1 MLCQRQAGR
10 RRRRQG
16 DQSAVTDTH
25 TTVRGDSGPEMARL
39 VAGRVL
45 DVPDFPTPG
54 VLFKD
59 LMPFFAD
66 GAVFRAATDEI
77 VAHHGRDS
85 FDVVA
90 GIEARGFVVAAAI
103 AYATGVGVVP
113 VRKAGKLPRPAHS
126 ASYALE
132 YGEATLEVHED
143 AFTAGHRVLVVDDV
157 LATGGTAEATLDLV
171 ERAGGTVSGF
181 SVVLELA
188 FLGGRDRLAPRPL
201 HALLTV

>member
-1 MLCQRQAGR
+1 M
-10 RRRRQG
+10 
-16 DQSAVTDTH
+16 TETH
-25 TTVRGDSGPEMARL
+25 IGVRGDSGPAVAEL

-45 DVPDFPTPG
+45 DVPDFPKPG
-54 VLFKD
+54 IVFKD
-59 LMPFFAD
+59 LMPLFAD
-66 GAVFRAATDEI
+66 GDVLRQVTEGI

-90 GIEARGFVVAAAI
+90 GIEARGFVVAGAI

-113 VRKAGKLPRPAHS
+113 VRKAGKLPRATHA

-132 YGEATLEVHED
+132 YGEATLEVHQD

-157 LATGGTAEATLDLV
+157 LATGGTAAATLDLV
-171 ERAGGTVSGF
+171 ERAGGTVAGF
-181 SVVLELA
+181 TVLLELA
-188 FLGGRDRLAPRPL
+188 FLGGRQRLAPRPV